1 MLATKYYYKMFFM
14 LVYIKKNDTLYI
26 FWWKNYVNLFLSN
39 ESVLMGAKIYF
50 KEVSTFLYKKGA
62 GTLVP

>member
-39 ESVLMGAKIYF
+39 ESVLMGAKTYF
-50 KEVSTFLYKKGA
+50 K
-62 GTLVP
+62 